1 MGCLQQTDLHLIAM
15 HPARRNMDDLE
26 TECRFRFSRASGPG
40 GQHRNKVETHVF
52 VEHLPTGISASA
64 GERRSQAENRKQ
76 ALHRLRCAL
85 AVAVRTEPLP
95 MSIDSSETWR
105 RYCQGGR
112 VRIAETNPDFPALL
126 AEAFDIFAA
135 NDWDPAQAGTALGIS
150 ATQIVGLAAQYP
162 PALELL
168 NQHLVAR
175 GRAPRT
181 APGK

>member
-1 MGCLQQTDLHLIAM
+1 M
-15 HPARRNMDDLE
+15 HPARQNIEELE

-40 GQHRNKVETHVF
+40 GQHRNKVETHVM
-52 VEHLPTGISASA
+52 VEHSPTGISASA

-95 MSIDSSETWR
+95 MSVDSSDIWR
-105 RYCQGGR
+105 RYCQHGR

-126 AEAFDIFAA
+126 AEALDTLAA
-135 NDWDPAQAGTALGIS
+135 NAWDPARAGAALGVS
-150 ATQIVGLAAQYP
+150 ATQMVGLAAQYP
-162 PALELL
+162 PAMEAL
-168 NQHLVAR
+168 NQQLVAQ

-181 APGK
+181 ASRK